1 MSKKLFWSAAL
12 ALCAFA
18 SRSAVAEGIEREFP
32 VASGGTLVVAA
43 QSANVAVEGGG
54 EGVRVTIRRR
64 DDDAAAIEE
73 DYEISFEASDDL
85 VRVSAHRRG
94 GPLRRALSVAGPLVI
109 EVTTPSEFDVNLKT
123 SGGSVVVRDLTGA
136 TRVEASGGSLLF
148 EDVDGPVDGRTSG
161 GSIGLSRTSAD
172 VELATTG
179 GSITVSEVGGH
190 VRAKTTGGSI
200 AVEHAKGVRAE
211 TTGGTIAIEHAEGR
225 VSAKTTGGSISI
237 GAADAVEASTFG
249 GSIQLALTAQPSDD
263 SRLTS
268 TGGVINVH
276 LPSDIG
282 INVKARAIGGRVR
295 IGEGLGFSGE
305 SSKTEVNGSLN
316 DGGPELLLR
325 ARGGSINLQL
335 AD

>member
-1 MSKKLFWSAAL
+1 M
-12 ALCAFA
+12 
-18 SRSAVAEGIEREFP
+18 
-32 VASGGTLVVAA
+32 
-43 QSANVAVEGGG
+43 
-54 EGVRVTIRRR
+54 
-64 DDDAAAIEE
+64 
-73 DYEISFEASDDL
+73 
-85 VRVSAHRRG
+85 
-94 GPLRRALSVAGPLVI
+94 
-109 EVTTPSEFDVNLKT
+109 
-123 SGGSVVVRDLTGA
+123 
-136 TRVEASGGSLLF
+136 
-148 EDVDGPVDGRTSG
+148 
-161 GSIGLSRTSAD
+161 
-172 VELATTG
+172 ELATTG

-200 AVEHAKGVRAE
+200 AVEYAKGVRAE
-211 TTGGTIAIEHAEGR
+211 TTGGTIVIEHAEGR

-268 TGGVINVH
+268 TGGAINVH

-282 INVKARAIGGRVR
+282 INVKARASGGRVR

-305 SSKTEVNGSLN
+305 SSKTVVNGNLN